1 MDNKIEVVA
10 STPSN
15 EMTSGGD
22 TLKVENSTSTLVA
35 KITSFD
41 GDFGRV
47 DINLLRD
54 KVNEIINFL
63 NK

>member
-1 MDNKIEVVA
+1 MKTKKKIESLPTEKVVEA
-10 STPSN
+10 PSTVVEP
-15 EMTSGGD
+15 T
-22 TLKVENSTSTLVA
+22 KV